1 MIIGIRPNDLRVAV
15 VGGLDATVDVV
26 EELGSEA
33 YLYCT
38 VAGSTAHVVARVDGL
53 SGASIGDLVSLTPA
67 PGSPHL
73 FDPVSG
79 RRLPR

>member
-1 MIIGIRPNDLRVAV
+1 MAV

-38 VAGSTAHVVARVDGL
+38 IKGSDVHIVARVDGL
-53 SGASIGDLVSLTPA
+53 SGAAIGDLVSLTPT

-73 FDPVSG
+73 FDAMSG
-79 RRLPR
+79 RRLPD